1 MYGCVFE
8 PDPETALF
16 GFSLSLLNRS
26 VSMQRTVKY
35 GMIIARKVILKL
47 WKSDTVRQFKTWLT
61 ELTDTL
67 HVEKVCYGMM
77 DSLNKFSD
85 IWQLFLYHLAQ
96 YNTDSD
102 QQQNK

>member
-16 GFSLSLLNRS
+16 GFSLSLLHHS

-47 WKSDTVRQFKTWLT
+47 WKSDTVFKDMRQF
-61 ELTDTL
+61 
-67 HVEKVCYGMM
+67 GFI
-77 DSLNKFSD
+77 SLVGLIIRYSCGP
-85 IWQLFLYHLAQ
+85 FLSKRTV
-96 YNTDSD
+96 NVDF
-102 QQQNK
+102 NV